1 MIWGKPPRGQCKGKA
16 WLTRADERDETM
28 KARWLARSAFAL
40 MIAAAAVLIG
50 FAELA
55 SLAMVAIGVI
65 GACLILA
72 GAYEFLA
79 RRGVLRWLAAGAA
92 RRALAPS
99 ASPPGMPAREVQPPQ
114 RAFVIMNPRSGG
126 GKVAKF
132 GLKEKAEALGAEVA
146 LLDGPGIV
154 DVAAL

>member
-1 MIWGKPPRGQCKGKA
+1 
-16 WLTRADERDETM
+16 M
-28 KARWLARSAFAL
+28 KARWLARAAFAL

-55 SLAMVAIGVI
+55 SLAMVAIGAI

-79 RRGVLRWLAAGAA
+79 RRGVLRWLAAAVVIATPIAILVLFALNNLIWVALVSIALMVLAVGAA

-99 ASPPGMPAREVQPPQ
+99 ASPPGMPAREVQPPK
-114 RAFVIMNPRSGG
+114 RAFVIMG
-126 GKVAKF
+126 
-132 GLKEKAEALGAEVA
+132 
-146 LLDGPGIV
+146 
-154 DVAAL
+154 